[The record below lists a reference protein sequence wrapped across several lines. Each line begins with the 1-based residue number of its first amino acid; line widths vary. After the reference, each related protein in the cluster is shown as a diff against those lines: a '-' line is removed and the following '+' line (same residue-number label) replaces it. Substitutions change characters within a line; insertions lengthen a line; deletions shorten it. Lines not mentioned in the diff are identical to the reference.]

1 MKRIKYCCFYTLTVI
16 LLYMAAGTILEK
28 IYGTDFAQEKVYH
41 SPVFIILWTL
51 AAISGGWYFFSA
63 IHRIKK
69 QVFTILLHIA
79 LLIILIGA
87 STTYFT
93 GIQGKIH
100 LRNQESTNY
109 YTDDNEKKHSLPF
122 HITLN
127 KFEILYYEGTRSA
140 KDYISLLTIA
150 DDNQTKEVRV
160 SMNRILNYKQYRI
173 YQTSYDADLQG
184 SCFIVTHDPWGIG
197 ISYLGYYLLFA
208 SLMGILILEKNK
220 FRAMLHHPLLSSKVI
235 CLALLFSYPVCAHT
249 QTHQKSS
256 TLPPSTAEAFGNLY
270 IYYND
275 RIAPLQ
281 TFAYDFTKKIYGN
294 KTYKNFTPEQV
305 LTGWLFYYD
314 NWKEEPFIKIKQL
327 SIRKLLGIKE
337 KYARLT
343 DFVSTSGIYKLEDAL
358 RSSDRALR
366 QAAEEADEKFRIIS
380 MVTTGSML
388 KIYPYRTQENNLL
401 WASQT
406 DELPGYLPKEDW
418 FFIRQSMNYVHEL
431 ILKKDYKEVEKIL
444 EKTKVYQQ
452 KKGGKELPCSSR
464 FTAEKCYNKLQ
475 FSKQIS
481 LLLLAIGLI
490 SLIYRM
496 RQLLKNQQSGGYML
510 LILRIV
516 VAGSILYLLI
526 NITLRGYISLHLPLS
541 NGYET
546 MHFMA
551 LCTLA
556 ISGILQRKFSLS
568 LPFGCLIAGF
578 AMLISM
584 LGESAPQITLLMPV
598 LQSPLLSIHVMII
611 MIAYTL
617 LALIMMNGL
626 TCLLLSLVSQDK
638 KQYIDKLTV
647 ISRILLYPAIGC
659 LATGIFIGAIWANVS
674 WGRYWGWDPKEVWAL
689 ITLLIYA
696 LPLHT
701 DTLPQFRQSFF
712 FHLFCVVAFLS
723 VLITY
728 FGVNFLLGGMHG
740 YA

>member
-1 MKRIKYCCFYTLTVI
+1 
-16 LLYMAAGTILEK
+16 
-28 IYGTDFAQEKVYH
+28 
-41 SPVFIILWTL
+41 
-51 AAISGGWYFFSA
+51 
-63 IHRIKK
+63 
-69 QVFTILLHIA
+69 
-79 LLIILIGA
+79 
-87 STTYFT
+87 
-93 GIQGKIH
+93 
-100 LRNQESTNY
+100 
-109 YTDDNEKKHSLPF
+109 
-122 HITLN
+122 
-127 KFEILYYEGTRSA
+127 
-140 KDYISLLTIA
+140 
-150 DDNQTKEVRV
+150 
-160 SMNRILNYKQYRI
+160 
-173 YQTSYDADLQG
+173 
-184 SCFIVTHDPWGIG
+184 
-197 ISYLGYYLLFA
+197 
-208 SLMGILILEKNK
+208 
-220 FRAMLHHPLLSSKVI
+220 
-235 CLALLFSYPVCAHT
+235 
-249 QTHQKSS
+249 
-256 TLPPSTAEAFGNLY
+256 
-270 IYYND
+270 
-275 RIAPLQ
+275 
-281 TFAYDFTKKIYGN
+281 
-294 KTYKNFTPEQV
+294 
-305 LTGWLFYYD
+305 
-314 NWKEEPFIKIKQL
+314 
-327 SIRKLLGIKE
+327 
-337 KYARLT
+337 
-343 DFVSTSGIYKLEDAL
+343 
-358 RSSDRALR
+358 
-366 QAAEEADEKFRIIS
+366 
-380 MVTTGSML
+380 
-388 KIYPYRTQENNLL
+388 
-401 WASQT
+401 
-406 DELPGYLPKEDW
+406 
-418 FFIRQSMNYVHEL
+418 
-431 ILKKDYKEVEKIL
+431 
-444 EKTKVYQQ
+444 
-452 KKGGKELPCSSR
+452 
-464 FTAEKCYNKLQ
+464 
-475 FSKQIS
+475 
-481 LLLLAIGLI
+481 
-490 SLIYRM
+490 
-496 RQLLKNQQSGGYML
+496 ML

-546 MHFMA
+546 MQFMA